1 MCWLD
6 FGIELNVVAAAAPNV
21 THIAEE
27 VVNLINIA
35 FHGAKLI
42 DRYIDIGMLFAMGI
56 KIDNDKNDA
65 VARRRDFA
73 IKQDR
78 VIISVIETQV
88 IVKMECAILNPNLI
102 QPRDPVLD
110 VLRRVPIPFLQLIL
124 LGIQIFLTTGQSV
137 VFAQFVAAVDAVED

>member
-1 MCWLD
+1 MCGLD

-88 IVKMECAILNPNLI
+88 IVKIESAILGQNVIL
-102 QPRDPVLD
+102 PRYTVLD
-110 VLRRVPIPFLQLIL
+110 VLRHVQIMFVQL
-124 LGIQIFLTTGQSV
+124 
-137 VFAQFVAAVDAVED
+137 